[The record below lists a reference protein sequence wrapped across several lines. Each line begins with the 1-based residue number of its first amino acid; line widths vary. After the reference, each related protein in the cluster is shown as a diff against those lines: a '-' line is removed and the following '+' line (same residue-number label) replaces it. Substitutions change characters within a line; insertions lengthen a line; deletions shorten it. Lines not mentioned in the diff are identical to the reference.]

1 MRSSV
6 LYRAPAKIAVREW
19 ICGWQRKSEV
29 ICMSKQNTFIYGTSN
44 PAKLRSMQ
52 DCLAPLDIEIIGLK
66 ENGLDIPDVEEIGN
80 TPLENARIKA
90 LAYYNALKRPVFA
103 CDSELYINGLTDKEQ
118 PGVHVRLV
126 NGKRLND
133 DEMVTYYAGIAAKM
147 GGKAVARYKNAI
159 CLIINDDEIYEHFGD
174 DISGEAFCI
183 VDKPHPQCIE
193 GFPLDCISVH
203 IESGDYYYWQD
214 RDNDAGMMNKG
225 FQKFFRT
232 VLTYRNIKIRSYHP
246 DDCKAVW
253 ELFYDAIH
261 SINAADYPDSQLDA
275 WASKE
280 MDLHTWNERLL
291 RNDYAVV
298 AELNDVIVGIGAAD
312 DTGYSDLLYVHKNYQ
327 RMGIATLIADEIDE
341 YLRSK
346 GVKAISTDAS
356 ITAKPFFEKRGYVV
370 QKELSVECRGQF
382 LTNFKMQTLLGN
394 ETVNTL
400 KAIFEKHKKEKV
412 CVVGT
417 MCCGKTTLIKQLSGY
432 NCIDMD
438 DEFWPQASEAE
449 IEFYSQRPFTKDM
462 SDSLYGLF
470 NDRLSVKA
478 GHPLFGVYILNC
490 DVVVY
495 LDISE
500 KLLKEH
506 CEKRNDTDFIDVFN
520 LKKWIEEDLNIYK
533 KNNDKTFYDV
543 LLTE

>member
-1 MRSSV
+1 M
-6 LYRAPAKIAVREW
+6 
-19 ICGWQRKSEV
+19 
-29 ICMSKQNTFIYGTSN
+29 
-44 PAKLRSMQ
+44 
-52 DCLAPLDIEIIGLK
+52 
-66 ENGLDIPDVEEIGN
+66 
-80 TPLENARIKA
+80 
-90 LAYYNALKRPVFA
+90 
-103 CDSELYINGLTDKEQ
+103 
-118 PGVHVRLV
+118 
-126 NGKRLND
+126 
-133 DEMVTYYAGIAAKM
+133 
-147 GGKAVARYKNAI
+147 
-159 CLIINDDEIYEHFGD
+159 
-174 DISGEAFCI
+174 
-183 VDKPHPQCIE
+183 
-193 GFPLDCISVH
+193 
-203 IESGDYYYWQD
+203 
-214 RDNDAGMMNKG
+214 
-225 FQKFFRT
+225 
-232 VLTYRNIKIRSYHP
+232 
-246 DDCKAVW
+246 
-253 ELFYDAIH
+253 
-261 SINAADYPDSQLDA
+261 
-275 WASKE
+275 
-280 MDLHTWNERLL
+280 L